1 MKDCRT
7 RRYNEVTSQT
17 MLFLSSINDH
27 NIDVYREIIKGNLDI
42 LKGRDDKNIQIREDS
57 KIYADNIEIVEKNTP
72 IVLSLYKYYNC
83 DTIIDI
89 YKYCTDQKQNR
100 INYTKLTRIRKFIS
114 IVNAIK
120 KNRLDFPIYKYVTNA
135 KKFAIEHPVAKVNE
149 IEKFNIDSAVKIANN
164 VKDVV
169 VEDRLFLEMIY
180 EHIKQLWSC
189 IIIQSRPK
197 KEGTILISPFAL
209 LWETK
214 DKLDNVYGG
223 NITKTFFMQ
232 ELIDEMKEE
241 TEISDKVDNYFD
253 DIDENAE
260 LPELE
265 LTSKIKLEN
274 VQDTINNTIKSTYD
288 YYEYSE
294 LDGSND
300 RFMEKQRNTNMLRD
314 QIFNTNDLDDN
325 INEEDTK
332 LQETTL
338 F

>member
-1 MKDCRT
+1 
-7 RRYNEVTSQT
+7 
-17 MLFLSSINDH
+17 
-27 NIDVYREIIKGNLDI
+27 
-42 LKGRDDKNIQIREDS
+42 
-57 KIYADNIEIVEKNTP
+57 
-72 IVLSLYKYYNC
+72 
-83 DTIIDI
+83 
-89 YKYCTDQKQNR
+89 
-100 INYTKLTRIRKFIS
+100 
-114 IVNAIK
+114 
-120 KNRLDFPIYKYVTNA
+120 
-135 KKFAIEHPVAKVNE
+135 
-149 IEKFNIDSAVKIANN
+149 
-164 VKDVV
+164 
-169 VEDRLFLEMIY
+169 
-180 EHIKQLWSC
+180 
-189 IIIQSRPK
+189 
-197 KEGTILISPFAL
+197 
-209 LWETK
+209 
-214 DKLDNVYGG
+214 
-223 NITKTFFMQ
+223 MQ

-253 DIDENAE
+253 GIDENAE